1 MKIVSNIMNTIYDFS
16 VKTLDGGEKSL
27 SDYHGKVL
35 LIVNTA
41 SKCGLTPQLKEMQ
54 SLYETFKG
62 QDFEILAFPS
72 NNFAGQEPLEGK
84 AIEEFCSLEY
94 RASFPIFEKIDVIGE
109 SRNPLYAFL
118 SSKKLNGKVNVSP
131 KWNFQ
136 KYLVNKQGEVVD
148 YFLPITSPTSSS
160 VIKKIEKLIAL

>member
-1 MKIVSNIMNTIYDFS
+1 MKNIHDFN
-16 VKTLDGGEKSL
+16 VKTLTGETKSL
-27 SDYHGKVL
+27 SDYDGKVL

-54 SLYETFKG
+54 ELYDSFKG

-72 NNFAGQEPLEGK
+72 NNFGGQEPLEGK
-84 AIEEFCSLEY
+84 QIEEFCSLEY
-94 RASFPIFEKIDVIGE
+94 RTTFPLFDKIDVIGD
-109 SRNPLYAFL
+109 NCDPLYAFL
-118 SSKKLNGKVNVSP
+118 SSKKENGKVNISP

-136 KYLVNKQGEVVD
+136 KYLINKQGEVID

-160 VIKKIEKLIAL
+160 VIKKIQKLLAL